1 MKNKVLHGISAYDHV
16 TNTFYISEELI
27 DKKWFGSIV
36 NTDYFAAKSI
46 DDVIEHELGGHK
58 AHWDAIYRYQ
68 KANDILSLE
77 QAKTDLEIEL
87 RYYVLTQMQN
97 DKLYIDKTVS
107 RNASKWFAEEKSL
120 NELIADAKIK
130 MSNNI
135 MTDDSLEE
143 RISEVLN
150 YDGKSK

>member
-1 MKNKVLHGISAYDHV
+1 
-16 TNTFYISEELI
+16 
-27 DKKWFGSIV
+27 
-36 NTDYFAAKSI
+36 
-46 DDVIEHELGGHK
+46 
-58 AHWDAIYRYQ
+58 
-68 KANDILSLE
+68 
-77 QAKTDLEIEL
+77 
-87 RYYVLTQMQN
+87 MQN